1 MPSKKIKKATQ
12 KVAFFF
18 LIPSLSAL
26 VSLTF
31 FRLPSYSSTTR
42 TPKTTH
48 LLATLVPLE
57 PLKPHTS

>member
-1 MPSKKIKKATQ
+1 MPPKKIKKQPQ
-12 KVAFFF
+12 KLLFSF
-18 LIPSLSAL
+18 LIPPLSAL

-42 TPKTTH
+42 TPETTH